1 MISVRLASYQ
11 RFILRVTMICD
22 FTQIQGGPQIS
33 FLVNLWVSLNLWEKT
48 EFTKGDDARHNEV
61 SSEAEIHP
69 KGMLGIILASKT
81 LFAWLPPSRRANLLS
96 HIL

>member
-1 MISVRLASYQ
+1 
-11 RFILRVTMICD
+11 MICD
-22 FTQIQGGPQIS
+22 FPQIQGGPQIS
-33 FLVNLWVSLNLWEKT
+33 FSVNLWASLNLWEKT

-81 LFAWLPPSRRANLLS
+81 LFAWLPPLPQGKPTFS
-96 HIL
+96 HFVEDGAHLVV

>member
-1 MISVRLASYQ
+1 
-11 RFILRVTMICD
+11 MICD

-81 LFAWLPPSRRANLLS
+81 LFAWLRHPLRLGKPIFS
-96 HIL
+96 HFVEDGAHLVV